1 MTLMLSPTTMSARS
15 WLPRSEQTVETSN
28 HAAVA
33 VFRQAFAGDTEAW
46 ATIYTQYTPLVRH
59 WIGVQQVI
67 DPEEV
72 AQEAWM
78 AFARYAPRHPSLVQ
92 EESPRRVLAY
102 LRTCVKTAIVTLC
115 RREKRHAITA
125 YLDDVD
131 SVLPVDSMDSAMV
144 QRMAI
149 QERVQ
154 QLLMDDDERFI
165 FHLRFV
171 SGMKP
176 QAIAAAYPER
186 FSDVKIVYVLIGQ
199 LVRRLRADHILQSLC
214 SSSSGVNR
222 ERKP

>member
-1 MTLMLSPTTMSARS
+1 MTLMLSPTTMPTRS
-15 WLPRSEQTVETSN
+15 WLPRSEQTVDTSN
-28 HAAVA
+28 QAAVA

-46 ATIYTQYTPLVRH
+46 ATIYTQYTSLVRH

-72 AQEAWM
+72 VQEAWM
-78 AFARYAPRHPSLVQ
+78 AFAHYAPRHPSLVQ
-92 EESPRRVLAY
+92 DESPRRVLGY

-125 YLDDVD
+125 YLDDADYVIPA
-131 SVLPVDSMDSAMV
+131 VPMDGVMI

-154 QLLMDDDERFI
+154 QLLTHDDERFI

-186 FSDVKIVYVLIGQ
+186 FSDVKIIYALIGQ
-199 LVRRLRADHILQSLC
+199 LVRRLRADRVLQSLC
-214 SSSSGVNR
+214 SSSSGFDR
-222 ERKP
+222 EL